1 MDNDIFFGGK
11 KLYSYFNRIIRVN
24 LTDNIISKE
33 SLEEKVLR
41 KFIGG
46 SGLGAKLLYEEVKA
60 GVDPLSPQNKVFF
73 LTGLFCGANIP
84 TSDRLS
90 AVTKSPL
97 TRIFAESDVGGFWGY
112 ELKKAGYNGIIIEGK
127 SNNPIYIYINDSN
140 IEIRNAKHLWGKGTY
155 EVDEMLKK
163 ELLSNIQVMSI
174 GPAGERLVKFAS
186 IMTGG
191 RDGRALGR
199 CGIGAVMGSKNLKAI
214 VVKGSQKTEV
224 FDKVRLIESIKS
236 IANGIKEATVSMTR
250 YGTAGGVIYHEG
262 HGNFPLK
269 NWKMGRWPEGAKNI
283 SGHRMAETILV
294 KNYRCR
300 GCIIGCGRV
309 VKIEKGLYKGVDGAG
324 PEYETIG
331 NLGGLCLVDNLEA
344 IAYANE
350 LCNQYGMDTISTGA
364 VIAFAM
370 ELYEN
375 GIITK
380 QDTDGLEVN
389 FGSVETLIEL
399 IKMIADRRG
408 IGKILG
414 EGVRNAAREIGGL
427 AGEYAIHVKGLEFP
441 AHDPRAYNGLALSY
455 ATSNRGACHLAGFT
469 RPFESSLS
477 IPELG
482 YDKPH
487 NRYIID
493 GKGEFVAKMQNL
505 MCIFDSLKLC
515 KYLLSSGIKINT
527 IIEWMKYAIG
537 WEDYSFEELMI
548 TGERIYNI
556 KRLFNI
562 KCGISRK
569 DDMLPMRFLTEK
581 REGPGIIT
589 NLPHLGKML
598 NDYYNYRDWSEE
610 GIPKESKLK
619 KLDLI

>member
-1 MDNDIFFGGK
+1 
-11 KLYSYFNRIIRVN
+11 LYGYWNKVIRVN
-24 LTDNIISKE
+24 LTENIVSKE
-33 SLEEKVLR
+33 SLEEEVLK

-46 SGLGAKLLYEEVKA
+46 SGLGAKLLYEEVKTD
-60 GVDPLSPQNKVFF
+60 VDPLSPQNKIFF
-73 LTGLFCGANIP
+73 LTGPLCGTNIP

-97 TRIFAESDVGGFWGY
+97 TKIFAESDVGGFWGY
-112 ELKKAGYNGIIIEGK
+112 ELKRAGFDGIIIEGK
-127 SNNPIYIYINDSN
+127 SNSPVYIYINNSN
-140 IEIRNAKHLWGKGTY
+140 IEIRNAGYLWGKDTY

-163 ELLSNIQVMSI
+163 VLLSNIQVMSI
-174 GPAGERLVKFAS
+174 GPAGEKLVKFAS

-214 VVKGSQKTEV
+214 VVRGSQKVEILN
-224 FDKVRLIESIKS
+224 KVKIIESIKNIS
-236 IANGIKEATVSMTR
+236 SGIKKATVNMTR
-250 YGTAGGVIYHEG
+250 YGTAAGVVYHES

-269 NWKMGRWPEGAKNI
+269 NWKMGRWPEGVKNI
-283 SGHRMAETILV
+283 SGQQMAETILV

-309 VKIEKGLYKGVDGAG
+309 VKIDKGLYKGVDGAG

-331 NLGGLCLVDNLEA
+331 SLGGLCLIDNLEA

-350 LCNQYGMDTISTGA
+350 LCNRYGMDTISTGG
-364 VIAFAM
+364 VIAFTM

-380 QDTDGLEVN
+380 KDTDGLEVN
-389 FGSVETLIEL
+389 FGSAEALIEL
-399 IKMIADRRG
+399 IKMIAERRG
-408 IGKILG
+408 IGKSLG
-414 EGVRNAAREIGGL
+414 EGVRHFAREIGGL
-427 AGEYAIHVKGLEFP
+427 AEEYAFNVKGLEFP

-469 RPFESSLS
+469 RPFEKELA

-487 NRYIID
+487 NRYLID

-505 MCIFDSLKLC
+505 MGIFDSLKLC
-515 KYLLSSGIKINT
+515 KYLLSGGIKINI
-527 IIEWMKYAIG
+527 IIEWMKYALG

-569 DDMLPMRFLTEK
+569 DDILPMHFLTAK

-589 NLPHLGKML
+589 NLPHLGEML

-619 KLDLI
+619 ELNLI

>member
-1 MDNDIFFGGK
+1 MQG
-11 KLYSYFNRIIRVN
+11 YWNRLIRVN
-24 LTDNIISKE
+24 LTENIISKE
-33 SLEEKVLR
+33 SLEEKVVKQFL
-41 KFIGG
+41 GG
-46 SGLGAKLLYEEVKA
+46 SGLGAKLLYEEVKTD
-60 GVDPLSPQNKVFF
+60 VNPLSPQNKIFFF
-73 LTGLFCGANIP
+73 LGPLCGTNIP

-97 TRIFAESDVGGFWGY
+97 TKIFAESDVGGFWGY
-112 ELKKAGYNGIIIEGK
+112 ELKKAGFDGIIIEGK
-127 SNNPIYIYINDSN
+127 SSSPVYIYINDSN
-140 IEIRNAKHLWGKGTY
+140 IEIRNAEYIWGKDTY
-155 EVDEMLKK
+155 KVDEMLKK
-163 ELLSNIQVMSI
+163 ELSSNIQVMSI

-186 IMTGG
+186 IMVGG

-214 VVKGSQKTEV
+214 VAKGSQKIEV
-224 FDKVRLIESIKS
+224 FDKVRLMESVKS
-236 IANGIKEATVSMTR
+236 IANGIKEATFSMTR
-250 YGTAGGVIYHEG
+250 YGTAAGVIYHES
-262 HGNFPLK
+262 HGNFPIK
-269 NWKMGRWPEGAKNI
+269 NWKMGRWPGGAKNI
-283 SGHRMAETILV
+283 SGQRMAGTILV

-331 NLGGLCLVDNLEA
+331 SLGGLCLIDNLEA

-350 LCNQYGMDTISTGA
+350 LCNRYGMDTISTGG
-364 VIAFAM
+364 VIAFTM

-375 GIITK
+375 GILTK
-380 QDTDGLEVN
+380 RDTNGLEVK
-389 FGSVETLIEL
+389 FGNEEALIEL
-399 IKMIADRRG
+399 IKMIAERRG

-414 EGVRNAAREIGGL
+414 EGVRHFAREIGGL
-427 AGEYAIHVKGLEFP
+427 AEEYAIHVKGLEFP

-469 RPFESSLS
+469 RPFEKELA

-482 YDKPH
+482 YNKPH
-487 NRYIID
+487 DRSIID

-515 KYLLSSGIKINT
+515 KYLLSAGIKIGI
-527 IIEWMKYAIG
+527 IIEWMKCVTG
-537 WEDYSFEELMI
+537 EEDYSLEKLMV
-548 TGERIYNI
+548 TGERIFNI
-556 KRLFNI
+556 KRMFNV

-569 DDMLPMRFLTEK
+569 DDILPMRFLTLK
-581 REGPGIIT
+581 KEGPGIIC

-598 NDYYNYRDWSEE
+598 CEYYDYRGWSEE
-610 GIPKESKLK
+610 GIPKKSKLK
-619 KLDLI
+619 KLNLI